1 MRFITAITLLLCFA
15 ALAYK
20 AAEQERERKEAE
32 RMEAEQ
38 RVRDFQQRMKG
49 GGNE

>member
-15 ALAYK
+15 ALAFK
-20 AAEQERERKEAE
+20 AMGQERERKEAE

-38 RVRDFQQRMKG
+38 RVRDFQKRMKG
-49 GGNE
+49 GDHE

>member
-1 MRFITAITLLLCFA
+1 MRFITAIALLLCFG

-20 AAEQERERKEAE
+20 AAEQERGRKEAE

-38 RVRDFQQRMKG
+38 RVRDFQKRMKG
-49 GGNE
+49 GSNE